1 MATTRVLLHTALPWD
16 SRIRLPESETYIVTF
31 PSVHGVPW
39 RQSTAVLTVLTMY
52 ATYCAAFSRRQPQRS
67 MMANG
72 IPHTGLHTVSARHP
86 ASIGTAGSAE
96 YSIGI
101 ECGPIGNAVPLD
113 TTIVE

>member
-1 MATTRVLLHTALPWD
+1 
-16 SRIRLPESETYIVTF
+16 
-31 PSVHGVPW
+31 
-39 RQSTAVLTVLTMY
+39 
-52 ATYCAAFSRRQPQRS
+52 